1 MILITVRFYGVAYDI
16 VKKREQGFILD
27 KKSSIL
33 DLLKFMIKF
42 YPCMHDFIFDENSEF
57 RDYFSISVNNVD
69 IRGMNGVNTLLKDG
83 DIVYLMPPIGG
94 G

>member
-16 VKKREQGFILD
+16 VESRERSFNLY

-33 DLLKFMIKF
+33 DLLKYMIEI
-42 YPCMHDFIFDENSEF
+42 YPRMYDFIFDEHLEF
-57 RDYFSISVNNVD
+57 RDYLTISVNNVD
-69 IRGMNGVNTLLKDG
+69 IRGIKGVNTLLKDG

>member
-16 VKKREQGFILD
+16 VERRERSFNLD

-33 DLLKFMIKF
+33 DLLKYMIEF
-42 YPCMHDFIFDENSEF
+42 YPRMYDFIFDEHLEF
-57 RDYFSISVNNVD
+57 RDYLTISVNNVD
-69 IRGMNGVNTLLKDG
+69 IRGIKGVNTLLKDG